1 MLNPQDQPR
10 ERVLLLVDDE
20 TNILAALQR
29 LFRPAGYRVLTANSG
44 MAGLEQLANTP
55 ADVIISDQ
63 RMPGMLGVDFLRQA
77 KVLYPDSIR
86 IMLSGY
92 TELQSVTAAVNEGA
106 IFKFLTK
113 PWDDELLRGQVAEA
127 FRIKEI
133 ADDNARLNRELRVA
147 NEQLAV
153 ANRELERM
161 VRDREE
167 QIALDLASLRIAR
180 ELLQYVPLPVLGV
193 DDQGMVAF
201 SNALAESVFQGRG
214 ELLGAMLAEVA
225 PELAPG
231 AEGGWPAAVDIKGV
245 RYQLASHAMGNI
257 SASRGNVLVL
267 IR

>member
-1 MLNPQDQPR
+1 MLQPAPSSSTQPQPR

-20 TNILAALQR
+20 TNILASLQR
-29 LFRPAGYRVLTANSG
+29 LFRPAGYRVLTASSG
-44 MAGLEQLANTP
+44 MAGLELLADTP

-106 IFKFLTK
+106 IYKFLTK
-113 PWDDELLRGQVAEA
+113 PWDDELLRGHVEEA

-133 ADDNARLNRELRVA
+133 ADDNARLNRELRLA
-147 NEQLAV
+147 NEQL
-153 ANRELERM
+153 ERL
-161 VRDREE
+161 VHIKEE

-193 DDQGMVAF
+193 DDRGMVAF

-214 ELLGAMLAEVA
+214 ELLGAMVCEVA
-225 PELAPG
+225 PELSPNAAG
-231 AEGGWPAAVDIKGV
+231 AWPPAVEIKGV
-245 RYQLASHAMGNI
+245 RYQLASHAMGNL
-257 SASRGNVLVL
+257 SASRGTVLVL
-267 IR
+267 TR